1 MIKGE
6 KYNLRKSW
14 VNFCQQKY
22 IFWVDKGICL
32 KDTQKKGFAVCQR
45 YFLSDQKFHR
55 IQSKLIY
62 SDYILCDCIRDKF
75 GLKLSLP
82 YVRLMKRKEFKEYNR
97 WQ

>member
-32 KDTQKKGFAVCQR
+32 KDTQKKGLQFVKDIFC
-45 YFLSDQKFHR
+45 
-55 IQSKLIY
+55 LIK
-62 SDYILCDCIRDKF
+62 SFTEFNPNLFILII
-75 GLKLSLP
+75 SS
-82 YVRLMKRKEFKEYNR
+82 VIV
-97 WQ
+97 